1 MSVTD
6 SSSKE
11 QQNQLLHST
20 TESYQKQIVYLLK
33 LLAVAIDRLYHVTKE
48 AKLHPAPRQPPS
60 SPIAVREEMK
70 AKEEEETVEAKL
82 SCYEKL
88 IAELEQTITNQK
100 EEIAVVTIQGFDHQT
115 IKQSE
120 KAPEKAPETPLPPIT
135 FDVSESYHLYF
146 KDAIKVM
153 KENTETRQKLL
164 EQENALLVVF

>member
-48 AKLHPAPRQPPS
+48 ATSYQSELETLQLHPAPRQPPS

-88 IAELEQTITNQK
+88 IAELELTITNQK
-100 EEIAVVTIQGFDHQT
+100 EEIAVVTIQGFDH
-115 IKQSE
+115 
-120 KAPEKAPETPLPPIT
+120 
-135 FDVSESYHLYF
+135 
-146 KDAIKVM
+146 
-153 KENTETRQKLL
+153 
-164 EQENALLVVF
+164 

>member
-48 AKLHPAPRQPPS
+48 ATSYQSELETLQLHPAPRQPPS

-100 EEIAVVTIQGFDHQT
+100 EESAVVTIQGFDH
-115 IKQSE
+115 
-120 KAPEKAPETPLPPIT
+120 
-135 FDVSESYHLYF
+135 
-146 KDAIKVM
+146 
-153 KENTETRQKLL
+153 
-164 EQENALLVVF
+164 